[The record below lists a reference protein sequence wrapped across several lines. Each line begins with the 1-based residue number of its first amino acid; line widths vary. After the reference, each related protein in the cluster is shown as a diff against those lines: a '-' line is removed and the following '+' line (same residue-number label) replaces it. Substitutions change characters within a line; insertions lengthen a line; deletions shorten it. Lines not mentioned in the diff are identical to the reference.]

1 MRLIFFGIMM
11 VLSILAFIT
20 IGPSGVLGILIIG
33 VMVILLPGV
42 IVAALRLIWLLFSG
56 CLVWIVV
63 FIIFIVLL
71 RTFMMF

>member
-1 MRLIFFGIMM
+1 MRLIFFGILTI
-11 VLSILAFIT
+11 LSMLAFIT

-42 IVAALRLIWLLFSG
+42 IIAALRLLWLLFSG

-63 FIIFIVLL
+63 FIIFIILL
-71 RTFMMF
+71 RIFMMF

>member
-1 MRLIFFGIMM
+1 MRLMFFGIMM

>member
-1 MRLIFFGIMM
+1 MRLMFFGIMM

-33 VMVILLPGV
+33 VMFILLPGV
-42 IVAALRLIWLLFSG
+42 VIAALRLIWLLFSG

-63 FIIFIVLL
+63 FIIFIILL
-71 RTFMMF
+71 RIFMMF

>member
-1 MRLIFFGIMM
+1 MRLMFFGIMM

-33 VMVILLPGV
+33 VMVILLPCV

-63 FIIFIVLL
+63 FIIFIILL
-71 RTFMMF
+71 RIFMMF

>member
-1 MRLIFFGIMM
+1 M

-63 FIIFIVLL
+63 FIIFIILL
-71 RTFMMF
+71 RIFMMF

>member
-1 MRLIFFGIMM
+1 MRLMFFGIMM

-63 FIIFIVLL
+63 FIIFIILL
-71 RTFMMF
+71 RIFMMF